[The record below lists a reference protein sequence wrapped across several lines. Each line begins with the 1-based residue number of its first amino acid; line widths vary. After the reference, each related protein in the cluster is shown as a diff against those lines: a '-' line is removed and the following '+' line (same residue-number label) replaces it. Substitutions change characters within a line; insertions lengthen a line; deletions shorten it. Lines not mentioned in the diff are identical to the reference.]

1 MAQVWLLTQVFGHNV
16 KSLCEARVPLTLPS
30 MPSTPEVKRDIVL
43 LTIPGI
49 LPEIQLMTGTQ
60 YKSDNPEWRRADANM
75 TNATLMKCISVGNGG
90 VWAINAKDNGVMC
103 RLEKC
108 CFIQNHVSFVL
119 VLESSNK

>member
-1 MAQVWLLTQVFGHNV
+1 MLVT
-16 KSLCEARVPLTLPS
+16 
-30 MPSTPEVKRDIVL
+30 M
-43 LTIPGI
+43 PGI

-103 RLEKC
+103 RLEKSPC
-108 CFIQNHVSFVL
+108 CFIQNHASFIL
-119 VLESSNK
+119 VLENANKKQRNP